1 MNIHQIAFQNR
12 GKVKKTE
19 AARLIL
25 ELAEQFPAAIPKLGL
40 LLALHQPPAQKA
52 DSLFAWV
59 AKAAAAKDGRKYL
72 QFVMC
77 DGTTM
82 VATDGTVLHAAPC
95 TDKAPG
101 LYDPKTGQ
109 RVWLLECNYAQ
120 GETPAGHP
128 GRWPDWRRIVPRP
141 GARSMRDA
149 DPAQLGHLAMG
160 KDPAVQGPNRTT
172 IKQAQWSAAT
182 LRCTRVC
189 WGEKPHVDSVYFE
202 GPNGEQAVVMPFRE
216 TFVAKAGGAV

>member
-12 GKVKKTE
+12 GKVKKAE

-25 ELAEQFPAAIPKLGL
+25 ELAEQYPDAVQKLGL

-59 AKAAAAKDGRKYL
+59 AKAAAVKDIRKYL
-72 QFVMC
+72 QYVMC

-101 LYDPKTGQ
+101 LYDPKSGE

-141 GARSMRDA
+141 AARRMQDA

-172 IKQAQWSAAT
+172 IKQAQWLAAT
-182 LRCTRVC
+182 LRCNRVC
-189 WGEKPHVDSVYFE
+189 WGEKAHVDSVYFE
-202 GPNGEQAVVMPFRE
+202 GPNGEQVVVMPFRE